1 VVVVMVVWVWRC
13 DDGGEKG
20 EEDREEQDWAA
31 HLGGC
36 AGCFAKTF
44 VWCRGN
50 KSEEKGL
57 SGKRH
62 VFIDQKDVG
71 FD

>member
-31 HLGGC
+31 HLGGY
-36 AGCFAKTF
+36 AGCFAKSF
-44 VWCRGN
+44 VWCRG
-50 KSEEKGL
+50 K
-57 SGKRH
+57 
-62 VFIDQKDVG
+62 
-71 FD
+71 